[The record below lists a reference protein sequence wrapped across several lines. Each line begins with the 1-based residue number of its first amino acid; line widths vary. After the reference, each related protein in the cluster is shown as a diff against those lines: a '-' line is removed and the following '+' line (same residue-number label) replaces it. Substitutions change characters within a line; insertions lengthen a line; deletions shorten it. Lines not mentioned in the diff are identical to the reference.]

1 MQPKRIRFLVLF
13 AIIATFAPTF
23 GSNLAA
29 KAILKPVSTQTTTAP
44 IKVDLF
50 QSESRLQAA
59 RQLKKQGDAQLKRQ
73 QFQSAIESY
82 QQALQ
87 IYQELNRT
95 VDSYLVMKSLGKA
108 YLLGE
113 DYPKAIALFEQ
124 LAEQDQLPG
133 YGNDTALSNLGLAL
147 YRAGQLPR
155 AEQVLRKA
163 IAGWESLRASEQ
175 DELNKITLFEQHAHS
190 YRLLQKVLV
199 KQKKIDQA
207 LLVAE
212 SSRARSLVEK
222 FVENSG
228 ATPPSPL
235 NLDQI
240 KQIAKAANSTLVE
253 YSVVGNEVR
262 VIGNEPSD
270 ETDLLIWIVQPNGTV
285 SFRQVDLR
293 QLPHQSLT
301 PLTQLVYKTR
311 QEGIGARGRGL
322 SVVATSNNDS
332 NNSNRLTEGLAK
344 AELQQLERLLIQ
356 PIADLLPTDPAARV
370 TLIPQGSL
378 LLVPFAALPNS
389 QGKYLIQQ
397 HTLLS
402 IPSIQVLAL
411 TQQQRQQLTA
421 SERSKSI
428 LVVGNPTM
436 PSIPAQ
442 GNHPPQPL
450 PSLPGAE
457 TEALAVASLLN
468 TQALTGNQATK
479 VAVLHLMPQQRII
492 HLATHGLLDLDANLA
507 NVNDLGIPLDPNA
520 RTATDSNVI
529 VTPGAVI
536 VGRNVFVGGVPAE
549 VSLANEKV
557 VRVSMP
563 GAIALAPSN
572 GDNGFLT
579 AKEILGLK
587 LNNTELVVL
596 SACDT
601 GRGRIAGEGVVGLS
615 RALIR
620 AGVPSVIVS
629 LWVVPD
635 APTAYLMSDFY
646 HQLQRTPDK
655 AQALRQAMLITKE
668 KFPNPRDWAAFTLIG
683 EP

>member
-1 MQPKRIRFLVLF
+1 MQFSRISLIASVTILATAAPSF
-13 AIIATFAPTF
+13 AA
-23 GSNLAA
+23 LAL
-29 KAILKPVSTQTTTAP
+29 IKPISIQTITAP
-44 IKVDLF
+44 KMLVTL
-50 QSESRLQAA
+50 QSELRIQEA
-59 RQLKKQGDAQLKRQ
+59 RQLKQLGDEQLNRQ
-73 QFQSAIESY
+73 EFQAAIKSY
-82 QQALQ
+82 QQAVQ

-95 VDSYLVMKSLGKA
+95 VDSFLAIKSLGKA
-108 YLLGE
+108 YLLLE

-124 LAEQDQLPG
+124 LVEQEKLPG
-133 YGNDTALSNLGLAL
+133 YANDTALSNLGLAL
-147 YRAGQLPR
+147 YRAGELPR

-163 IAGWESLRASEQ
+163 IAGWELLRAKET

-190 YRLLQKVLV
+190 YRLLQKVLI
-199 KQKKIDQA
+199 KQQKIEQA

-212 SSRARSLVEK
+212 SSRARSLVEN
-222 FVENSG
+222 FVQNSG
-228 ATPPSPL
+228 SPSPHFF

-240 KQIAKAANSTLVE
+240 KQIAKAANSTIIE

-270 ETDLLIWIVQPNGTV
+270 ETDLLIWIIQPNGTI

-311 QEGIGARGRGL
+311 QEGIGVRGRGL
-322 SVVATSNNDS
+322 SVVATINQE
-332 NNSNRLTEGLAK
+332 SNRLTEGITK
-344 AELQQLERLLIQ
+344 AELQQLHQLLIQ
-356 PIADLLPTDPAARV
+356 PIADLLPTDPTARV
-370 TLIPQGSL
+370 TFIPQGAL
-378 LLVPFAALPNS
+378 FLVPFAALPNS
-389 QGKYLIQQ
+389 QGKYLIEQ
-397 HTLLS
+397 HTLVS

-411 TQQQRQQLTA
+411 TQQQRQRLTSSA
-421 SERSKSI
+421 QIKSA

-442 GNHPPQPL
+442 GNNAPQPL
-450 PSLPGAE
+450 PSLPGAQ

-468 TQALTGNQATK
+468 THALTGNQATK
-479 VAVLHLMPQQRII
+479 AAVWRAMPQQRII

-520 RTATDSNVI
+520 PTATQSNVI

-536 VGRNVFVGGVPAE
+536 VGPRVFVGGVAAQ

-563 GAIALAPSN
+563 GAIALAASN

-579 AKEILGLK
+579 AQEILGLQLK
-587 LNNTELVVL
+587 NTELVVL

-615 RALIR
+615 RAFIR

-629 LWVVPD
+629 LWVIPD
-635 APTAYLMSDFY
+635 APTASLMSDFY
-646 HQLQRTPDK
+646 RQLQQTPDK
-655 AQALRQAMLITKE
+655 AQALRQAMLITKA
-668 KFPNPRDWAAFTLIG
+668 KFPHPRDWAAFTLIG

>member
-1 MQPKRIRFLVLF
+1 MQLSRIRL
-13 AIIATFAPTF
+13 IALLTVFSTVASTISYSF
-23 GSNLAA
+23 AA
-29 KAILKPVSTQTTTAP
+29 KAVLKPLSAQRTTASR
-44 IKVDLF
+44 IIVAL
-50 QSESRLQAA
+50 QSEPRIQEA
-59 RQLKKQGDAQLKRQ
+59 RQLKQRGDEQLNRQ
-73 QFQSAIESY
+73 EFQAAIKSY
-82 QQALQ
+82 RQAAQ
-87 IYQELNRT
+87 IYQELNRS
-95 VDSYLVMKSLGKA
+95 VDLSLVIKSLGKA

-113 DYPKAIALFEQ
+113 NYSQAIALFEQ
-124 LAEQDQLPG
+124 LAEQEKLPG
-133 YGNDTALSNLGLAL
+133 YANDTALSNLGLAL
-147 YRAGQLPR
+147 YRAGQLPK
-155 AEQVLRKA
+155 AEQVLRQA
-163 IAGWESLRASEQ
+163 IAGWELLRAKET
-175 DELNKITLFEQHAHS
+175 DELNKITLFEQHAHT
-190 YRLLQKVLV
+190 YRLLQKVLI
-199 KQKKIDQA
+199 KQNKIAQA

-228 ATPPSPL
+228 SSSPPL
-235 NLDQI
+235 VNLDQI
-240 KQIAKAANSTLVE
+240 KQIAKTANSTLVE

-270 ETDLLIWIVQPNGTV
+270 ETDLLIWIVQPNGNV

-293 QLPHQSLT
+293 QLSHQSLT

-311 QEGIGARGRGL
+311 QEGIGVRGRGL
-322 SVVATSNNDS
+322 SVIATSNQD
-332 NNSNRLTEGLAK
+332 SNRLTESITK
-344 AELQQLERLLIQ
+344 AELQQLHQLLIQ
-356 PIADLLPTDPAARV
+356 PIADLLPTDANDHV
-370 TLIPQGSL
+370 TLIPQGAL
-378 LLVPFAALPNS
+378 FLVPFAALPDS
-389 QGKYLIQQ
+389 QGKYLIEQ

-411 TQQQRQQLTA
+411 TQQQRQQLT
-421 SERSKSI
+421 SFKGTKSA
-428 LVVGNPTM
+428 LVVGNPIM

-442 GNHPPQPL
+442 GNKPPQLL

-457 TEALAVASLLN
+457 KEALAVASLLN
-468 TQALTGNQATK
+468 TQALTGNRATK
-479 VAVLHLMPQQRII
+479 IAVWRAMPQQRII

-507 NVNDLGIPLDPNA
+507 NVNDLGVPLDPNA
-520 RTATDSNVI
+520 PTATQSNVI

-536 VGRNVFVGGVPAE
+536 VGRNVFVGGVAAE

-563 GAIALAPSN
+563 GAIALAASQ

-615 RALIR
+615 RAFIR

-635 APTAYLMSDFY
+635 APTASLMSDFY
-646 HQLQRTPDK
+646 RQLQQTSDK
-655 AQALRQAMLITKE
+655 AQALREAMLITKA
-668 KFPNPRDWAAFTLIG
+668 KFPHPRDWAAFILIG

>member
-1 MQPKRIRFLVLF
+1 MLPKRISSIAFLVIL
-13 AIIATFAPTF
+13 ATF

-29 KAILKPVSTQTTTAP
+29 KAFVKPLSTQTILAP
-44 IKVDLF
+44 KRGIAL
-50 QSESRLQAA
+50 QSESRVQEA
-59 RQLKKQGDAQLKRQ
+59 RQLRQQGDVQLKRQ
-73 QFQSAIESY
+73 EFQAAVQSY
-82 QQALQ
+82 RQALQ
-87 IYQELNRT
+87 IFQELNRT
-95 VDSYLVMKSLGKA
+95 VDSHLVMKSLAKA
-108 YLLGE
+108 YLLLE
-113 DYPKAIALFEQ
+113 DYPNAIALFEQ
-124 LAEQDQLPG
+124 LAEQDKVPG
-133 YGNDTALSNLGLAL
+133 YANDTALSNLGLAL
-147 YRAGQLPR
+147 FRAGQLPR
-155 AEQVLRKA
+155 AEQILRQA
-163 IAGWESLRASEQ
+163 IAGWESLRASEK
-175 DELNKITLFEQHAHS
+175 DELNKITLFEQHAHT

-199 KQKKIDQA
+199 KQKKTDEA

-212 SSRARSLVEK
+212 SSRARSLVEQ
-222 FVENSG
+222 FVQNSG
-228 ATPPSPL
+228 SQSPPRLS
-235 NLDQI
+235 LDTI
-240 KQIAKAANSTLVE
+240 KQIAKTANSTLVE

-270 ETDLLIWIVQPNGTV
+270 ETELFIWVVKPNGTV

-293 QLPHQSLT
+293 QFPNES
-301 PLTQLVYKTR
+301 LTQLVYKTR
-311 QEGIGARGRGL
+311 QEGIGVRGRGIA
-322 SVVATSNNDS
+322 VVATNNNDT
-332 NNSNRLTEGLAK
+332 NSNRPPESTSK
-344 AELQQLERLLIQ
+344 VQLQQLNRLLIQ
-356 PIADLLPTDPAARV
+356 PIADLLPTAPDARV
-370 TLIPQGSL
+370 TFVPQGSL
-378 LLVPFAALPNS
+378 FLVPFAALPDA
-389 QGKYLIQQ
+389 QGKYLIEQ

-402 IPSIQVLAL
+402 IPSIQVLGL
-411 TQQQRQQLTA
+411 TQQQRQRLTSPSQGGSA
-421 SERSKSI
+421 

-442 GNHPPQPL
+442 GNNAPQPL
-450 PSLPGAE
+450 ESLPGAE
-457 TEALAVASLLN
+457 KEALSVASILN
-468 TQALTGNQATK
+468 SQALTGDRATK
-479 VAVLHLMPQQRII
+479 AAVMRVMPQQRII

-507 NVNDLGIPLDPNA
+507 NVNDLGEPLDRSA
-520 RTATDSNVI
+520 RTASESGVI

-563 GAIALAPSN
+563 GAIALAPSP

-615 RALIR
+615 RAFIR

-635 APTAYLMSDFY
+635 APTASLMSDFY
-646 HQLQRTPDK
+646 RQLQQTQDK
-655 AQALRQAMLITKE
+655 AQALRQAMLSTKA
-668 KFPNPRDWAAFTLIG
+668 KFPNPKDWAAFTLIG